1 MSARVQAFDDRLN
14 PILVKEVRQALRG
27 RYFRAL
33 FWLTLG
39 VATLVGL
46 SVTAQFGVRNLSESA
61 GQAFFM
67 VMFAC
72 LTAAVQG
79 FTPFSAFLST
89 SAEWDE
95 NTHDLLVL
103 SNLRP
108 RQIVYG
114 KLLSALVQALLYYST
129 FGPFLVFAFLLNGVD
144 LRVIA
149 VTLAGSMAVCT
160 CLTLLGVATASLSPA
175 KAPRI
180 LLMALFGVALMIA
193 WGMSLSFAGV
203 LMESPQILREPMA
216 LTFVA
221 GFVCTALFAGAFFA
235 ALAVARLSHDEE
247 NRSSGM
253 RVLSAALVFAAA
265 AWGAWLNGR
274 FGEHEPIWALQ
285 LGVMAPLALMWLF
298 FLTEP
303 ENLGR
308 HVEQHVSRRPLLAWL
323 TLPFLPGGGRGAL
336 LMAVHMLAAL
346 AGAAL
351 ALWLDPPSEIESL
364 RTLMV
369 IVAFYAYAWV
379 YLAAPAAIASW
390 FVTSTRGRIVA
401 RMAILTLA
409 PLVLLGPPLVGL
421 LFGIPSWIDFLHPF
435 NPVWAAVH
443 IVERDMDPVVAL
455 TLLWL
460 AFGVALLVNVPRI
473 TRGVVE
479 VLAAS
484 RRRRERRA
492 APVQPS

>member
-1 MSARVQAFDDRLN
+1 
-14 PILVKEVRQALRG
+14 
-27 RYFRAL
+27 
-33 FWLTLG
+33 
-39 VATLVGL
+39 
-46 SVTAQFGVRNLSESA
+46 
-61 GQAFFM
+61 
-67 VMFAC
+67 
-72 LTAAVQG
+72 
-79 FTPFSAFLST
+79 
-89 SAEWDE
+89 
-95 NTHDLLVL
+95 
-103 SNLRP
+103 
-108 RQIVYG
+108 
-114 KLLSALVQALLYYST
+114 
-129 FGPFLVFAFLLNGVD
+129 
-144 LRVIA
+144 
-149 VTLAGSMAVCT
+149 
-160 CLTLLGVATASLSPA
+160 
-175 KAPRI
+175 
-180 LLMALFGVALMIA
+180 
-193 WGMSLSFAGV
+193 
-203 LMESPQILREPMA
+203 
-216 LTFVA
+216 
-221 GFVCTALFAGAFFA
+221 
-235 ALAVARLSHDEE
+235 
-247 NRSSGM
+247 
-253 RVLSAALVFAAA
+253 
-265 AWGAWLNGR
+265 
-274 FGEHEPIWALQ
+274 
-285 LGVMAPLALMWLF
+285 
-298 FLTEP
+298 
-303 ENLGR
+303 
-308 HVEQHVSRRPLLAWL
+308 L